1 MSTASTRRP
10 EGSGPAGGPGSER
23 APRRQA
29 RTAGSGS
36 GAHRAARIAV
46 DIGGTFTDLVLVVDG
61 RVIANGKVLTTP
73 SDPSVA
79 VETGVTRLLEHVRA
93 EDVAEVVHGTTL
105 VANAL
110 IERKGAATALV
121 ATRGFRDTI
130 TIRRELR
137 YDLYDLF
144 LEMPEPLVPRRLR
157 FEVTERVLADGTVD
171 VALDEEEVR
180 RLARRL
186 RREGVEA
193 VAVALLHSYRAP
205 EHERRVGE
213 VLRRELPGLYVSL
226 SSDVSPELGEFA
238 RTSTVIA
245 NAYVLPLIDRYL
257 EMLQKRL
264 TGLGFS
270 GALRIM
276 LSTGGGGVA
285 GVETARR
292 FPVRLLESGP
302 AAGAVSAGFWAS
314 RDGREDVLA
323 FDMGGTTA
331 KACLIERGIPL
342 VAREFEAARV
352 YRFTKGSGMPVR
364 VPVIDLIEIGA
375 GGGSIAQ
382 VGPFGLPRVGPES
395 TGADPGPACYGQ
407 GGDLPTVTDADLLL
421 GYLNPD
427 FFLGGDMR
435 LDVDAARAAMARL
448 GDGLGLGLEETAA
461 AVHRV
466 VNENMASAARMHAIE
481 RGRDIRRCT
490 FVATGGAGP
499 VHAWGVARNL
509 GIRKLVFPPSAGVA
523 SAFGMLTAAPGFE
536 LARSLPSPLAST
548 PWREVRAAIRE
559 LAAQGTRQL
568 VDTGV
573 PRREVR
579 VELAADVRHRG
590 QGDPI
595 TVELGAGLGH
605 DPARQVEDAF
615 ERTYVRLYGR
625 RPPGVESEVM
635 TWRVRVAGPL
645 PTLDVKLRTRPGAQ
659 ARKGARRVWFEE
671 TGRVQTAVYDRYL
684 LAPGDTFTGPAV
696 VEERESTMVIG
707 PGATARVDPVGNL
720 VVEVS

>member
-1 MSTASTRRP
+1 MAK
-10 EGSGPAGGPGSER
+10 E
-23 APRRQA
+23 
-29 RTAGSGS
+29 AGS
-36 GAHRAARIAV
+36 ADARIAV
-46 DIGGTFTDLVLVVDG
+46 DIGGTLTDLVLLVGG
-61 RVIANGKVLTTP
+61 RVAASAKVLTTP
-73 SDPSVA
+73 NDPSVA
-79 VETGVTRLLEHVRA
+79 VETGISRLLELV
-93 EDVAEVVHGTTL
+93 EGGDVSEVVHGTTL

-110 IERKGAATALV
+110 IERKGAVTGLV
-121 ATRGFRDTI
+121 ATKGFKDI
-130 TIRRELR
+130 VTIRRELR

-157 FEVTERVLADGTVD
+157 HEVEERILADGSEEI
-171 VALDEEEVR
+171 ALDPEQVR

-186 RREGVEA
+186 DREGVEA
-193 VAVALLHSYRAP
+193 VAVALLHSYRNP
-205 EHERRVGE
+205 EHERE
-213 VLRRELPGLYVSL
+213 VAKLLRSELPGLYISL
-226 SSDVSPELGEFA
+226 SSDVSPELGEFT
-238 RTSTVIA
+238 RTSTAIA

-257 EMLQKRL
+257 EMLAKRL
-264 TGLGFS
+264 VGLGLKAS
-270 GALRIM
+270 LRIM
-276 LSTGGGGVA
+276 LSTGGGGIA

-302 AAGAVSAGFWAS
+302 AAGAVSAGFWGS
-314 RDGREDVLA
+314 RGGREDVLA

-352 YRFTKGSGMPVR
+352 YRFTKGSGMPIR

-375 GGGSIAQ
+375 GGGSIAH
-382 VGPFGLPRVGPES
+382 VGPFGLPNVGPES
-395 TGADPGPACYGQ
+395 TGAEPGPACYGQ

-427 FFLGGDMR
+427 FFLGGEMR
-435 LDVDAARAAMARL
+435 LDVDGARAAMRRL
-448 GDGLGLGLEETAA
+448 GDGLGLTVEQTAA

-509 GIRKLVFPPSAGVA
+509 GIRRMVFPPSAGVA

-536 LARSLPSPLAST
+536 LARSLPSPLS
-548 PWREVRAAIRE
+548 EVRWSEVRRAIRE
-559 LAAQGTRQL
+559 LERSGSRQL
-568 VDTGV
+568 TDTGV
-573 PRREVR
+573 PKDR
-579 VELAADVRHRG
+579 VHVEIAADVRHRG

-595 TVELGAGLGH
+595 TVELGAALDE
-605 DPARQVEDAF
+605 DPTTQVERAF
-615 ERTYVRLYGR
+615 EETYVRLYGR
-625 RPPGVESEVM
+625 RPPGVESEVT

-645 PTLDVKLRTRPGAQ
+645 PRLDVKLRTKAGGR
-659 ARKGARRVWFEE
+659 ARKGRRRVWIAEAD
-671 TGRVQTAVYDRYL
+671 GYVDTAVHDRYAL
-684 LAPGDTFTGPAV
+684 GPGDTFDGPAV

-707 PGATARVDPVGNL
+707 PGARVTVDEVGNL
-720 VVEVS
+720 VVEVT